1 MYSRIPAVNPKGPV
15 VSTYFPFPLTLVAA
29 VCVCFCFFFVSH
41 MGHCVFAC
49 VACIYRGALML
60 LVGKYSTTRVTLQID
75 AAA

>member
-29 VCVCFCFFFVSH
+29 VCVFFVSH
-41 MGHCVFAC
+41 MGHCVFAS